1 MPPGPAVSDCHP
13 RGRFAP
19 SPTGLAHLGNAAA
32 ALVAWLSVRSRGGTL
47 VWRLEDLDAPRV
59 VAGMAEAAARD
70 LAWLGLDWDEGPD
83 RPGDYG
89 PYVQSERSVLYQAAL
104 ARLAAAHRLFPC
116 RLSRK
121 ELREMAS
128 APHGPT
134 ASTDVYPASL
144 RPSHLPEHW
153 YERHRAEAK
162 DTALRFRV
170 DDAETSYVDRVY
182 GARSERVSA
191 SVGDFV
197 LARRDGLFAYQL
209 AVVVDDIAMRIDDV
223 VRGADL
229 LDSTARQIQ
238 LIEALGGERPAY
250 AHVPVVRNASGEKLS
265 KRDAALT
272 LASLRD
278 AGVDAE
284 QIVGHLAASLGLI
297 DEPRRTTAA
306 ALVERF
312 DWSRLRREDWRVP
325 QDAVRILRA
334 IR

>member
-1 MPPGPAVSDCHP
+1 VNDRFP

-19 SPTGLAHLGNAAA
+19 SPTGLVHLGNASA
-32 ALVAWLSVRSRGGTL
+32 ALVAWLSVRSRRGTL
-47 VWRLEDLDAPRV
+47 VWRLEDLDGPRV
-59 VAGMAEAAARD
+59 VAGMADAAARD

-89 PYVQSERSVLYQAAL
+89 PYLQSERSALYQAAL
-104 ARLAAAHRLFPC
+104 ARLVAARRIFPC

-134 ASTDVYPASL
+134 ASADVYPASL
-144 RPSHLPEHW
+144 RPTDLPDDW
-153 YERHRAEAK
+153 YEQHVASAGNA
-162 DTALRFRV
+162 ALRFRV
-170 DDAETSYVDRVY
+170 DDAETHYVDRVY
-182 GARSERVSA
+182 GSRSERVA
-191 SVGDFV
+191 ESVGDFV

-250 AHVPVVRNASGEKLS
+250 AHVPLVRNAAGEKLS
-265 KRDAALT
+265 KRDATLT
-272 LASLRD
+272 LVALRD
-278 AGVDAE
+278 AGVSAE
-284 QIVGHLAASLGLI
+284 QIVGYLAASLGLL
-297 DEPRRTTAA
+297 DEPRRMTAA
-306 ALVERF
+306 ALLERF
-312 DWSRLRREDWRVP
+312 DWSRLRCEDRRVP
-325 QDAVRILRA
+325 GDAVRILRA